1 MQMLNINVEDINIT
15 CNKLDTFIDDA
26 EHYSLR
32 IHEIRDYTN
41 DLYDKFNKFVGRNLI
56 FGDIQGNIT
65 GVDAGRNSIWLYLT
79 LHKEKNAVNVEITY
93 PIINGVETRLSK
105 INKLILNENR
115 FSVTLEE
122 VIEMEQTKNRIL
134 EQNILDITGYDF
146 NNYKVESVKDVDYWV
161 TKSLEIVLSKI

>member
-1 MQMLNINVEDINIT
+1 MQMLNIKVEDINIT

-41 DLYDKFNKFVGRNLI
+41 NLYDKFDKFVGRNLI

-105 INKLILNENR
+105 INKLILDENR

-122 VIEMEQTKNRIL
+122 VIKMEQTKNRIL

-146 NNYKVESVKDVDYWV
+146 NNYKVESVSEVGYWV
-161 TKSLEIVLSKI
+161 TKSLEVVLSRI